1 MNFVSFFVDNY
12 DALITV
18 FILCLSIVLF
28 IKNTIA
34 PELTGLLCV
43 GIFIST
49 GVLTPQKALSGFGSP
64 SLITLMGLFAISA
77 ALFKS
82 GALDR
87 VRELIASDNIRTSRR
102 FIAFLAFLIAPISGI
117 VPNTP
122 VVASLLPLVETWCE
136 RRNISPSK
144 VLLPLSFATLLGGTL
159 TLLGSSV
166 NLLVSDISQQ
176 LGYGALEL
184 FSFTSIGIPV
194 WLIGTTY
201 MIIVSDSL
209 LPDRGKHNELSNNG
223 NMNIYFTEVT
233 IPDHSDLVGQ
243 SLRNSR
249 LQRRFDVDV
258 LELQRN
264 GKAILPPLADR
275 KIEPQD
281 RLLIRVTRSDLL
293 RLEQEHT
300 ILLAERVRKLQNG
313 KQISSDEATKTF
325 EALLP
330 AGSTLAGASLRE
342 LRFRQRHNATVLAL
356 RRGQQTVQERLGQA
370 VLRAGDVL
378 LLQAP
383 LDSIRGL
390 QSSNDLL
397 ILDQVEDDLPALRKK
412 PIAIAIAIAM
422 IILPSISNVPL
433 VGSVLLLQAP
443 LDSIR
448 GLQSSNDLLILD
460 QVEDDLP
467 ALRKKPI
474 AIAIAIAMIIL
485 PSITG
490 VPLVGSVL
498 LSVIAMVGA
507 GCLRPAEIQ
516 RSIRLDVILLLGSL
530 SCFSVAM
537 QVTGLADLI
546 ALNLNFLLDGLPLYF
561 ALLVIFVSTVILTQ
575 FISNAASVALIL
587 PVAIEFSNTLGIS
600 PNAIIML
607 VLFGAS
613 QSFLTP
619 MGYQTNLMVYGPGR
633 YRFFDIARYGLG
645 LTIVMSLSI
654 PALIILNF
662 Y

>member
-1 MNFVSFFVDNY
+1 MNLISFFSNNL

-18 FILCLSIVLF
+18 LVLF
-28 IKNTIA
+28 LSLILFIRNTIA

-43 GIFIST
+43 GIFIVT
-49 GVLTPQKALSGFGSP
+49 GVLTPEKALSGFGSP
-64 SLITLMGLFAISA
+64 SLITLMGLFAVSS

-87 VRELIASDNIRTSRR
+87 VRELISSENIKTPRKLILLIT
-102 FIAFLAFLIAPISGI
+102 FLIAPISGI

-122 VVASLLPLVETWCE
+122 VVASLLPLIEGWCE

-176 LGYGALEL
+176 LGYGSLEL
-184 FSFTSIGIPV
+184 FSLTSIGIPV

-201 MIIVSDSL
+201 MILVSDVL
-209 LPDRGKHNELSNNG
+209 LPDRGRNKDFIKNG

-233 IPDHSDLVGQ
+233 IPSSSELVGQ
-243 SLRNSR
+243 SVRNSR

-264 GKAILPPLADR
+264 GKVILPPLADR
-275 KIEPQD
+275 KFEPED
-281 RLLIRVTRSDLL
+281 RLIVRVTRADLL
-293 RLEQEHT
+293 RLQQEHT
-300 ILLAERVRKLQNG
+300 ILLAENKRSFSGANLLSTEEG
-313 KQISSDEATKTF
+313 TKTF

-330 AGSTLAGASLRE
+330 SGSTLAGASLRE

-390 QSSNDLL
+390 QASNDLL
-397 ILDQVEDDLPALRKK
+397 ILDQFEDDLPFLIRK
-412 PIAIAIAIAM
+412 PIAIAIAIGM
-422 IILPSISNVPL
+422 VLLPSLTNIPL
-433 VGSVLLLQAP
+433 VGSVLL
-443 LDSIR
+443 
-448 GLQSSNDLLILD
+448 
-460 QVEDDLP
+460 
-467 ALRKKPI
+467 
-474 AIAIAIAMIIL
+474 AI
-485 PSITG
+485 
-490 VPLVGSVL
+490 
-498 LSVIAMVGA
+498 IAMVA
-507 GCLRPAEIQ
+507 FGCLRPAEIQ
-516 RSIRLDVILLLGSL
+516 RSIRLDIILLLGSL
-530 SCFSVAM
+530 SSFSVAM
-537 QVTGLADLI
+537 QATGLADLI
-546 ALNLNFLLDGLPLYF
+546 AINLDFALSGMPLYF
-561 ALLVIFVSTVILTQ
+561 ALIVIFIATVILTQ

-587 PVAIEFSNTLGIS
+587 PVAIQFSSVLGIS
-600 PNAIIML
+600 PNALIML

-633 YRFFDIARYGLG
+633 YRFFDIAKYGAG
-645 LTIVMSLSI
+645 LTLIMSLTV
-654 PALIILNF
+654 PALIILN
-662 Y
+662 YK

>member
-1 MNFVSFFVDNY
+1 MNLISFFSNNL

-18 FILCLSIVLF
+18 LVLFLSIILF
-28 IKNTIA
+28 IRNTIA

-43 GIFIST
+43 GIFIVT
-49 GVLTPQKALSGFGSP
+49 GVLTPEKALSGFGSP
-64 SLITLMGLFAISA
+64 SLITLMGLFAVSS

-87 VRELIASDNIRTSRR
+87 VRELISSENIKTPRR
-102 FIAFLAFLIAPISGI
+102 LILLITFLIAPISGI

-122 VVASLLPLVETWCE
+122 VVASLLPLIEGWCE

-184 FSFTSIGIPV
+184 FSLTSIGIPV

-201 MIIVSDSL
+201 IIFVSDVL
-209 LPDRGKHNELSNNG
+209 LPDRGRNKDFIKNG
-223 NMNIYFTEVT
+223 SMNIYFTEVT
-233 IPDHSDLVGQ
+233 IPSSSELVGQ
-243 SLRNSR
+243 SVRNSR

-264 GKAILPPLADR
+264 GKVILPPLADR
-275 KIEPQD
+275 KFEPED
-281 RLLIRVTRSDLL
+281 RLIVRVTRADLL
-293 RLEQEHT
+293 RLQQEHT
-300 ILLAERVRKLQNG
+300 ILLAENKRSIGGTNFLSTEEG
-313 KQISSDEATKTF
+313 TKTF

-330 AGSTLAGASLRE
+330 SGSTLAGASLRE

-390 QSSNDLL
+390 QASNDLL
-397 ILDQVEDDLPALRKK
+397 ILDQFEDDLPFIIRK
-412 PIAIAIAIAM
+412 PIAIAIAIGM
-422 IILPSISNVPL
+422 VFLPSLTNIPL
-433 VGSVLLLQAP
+433 VGAVLLA
-443 LDSIR
+443 
-448 GLQSSNDLLILD
+448 
-460 QVEDDLP
+460 
-467 ALRKKPI
+467 
-474 AIAIAIAMIIL
+474 
-485 PSITG
+485 
-490 VPLVGSVL
+490 
-498 LSVIAMVGA
+498 VIAMVA
-507 GCLRPAEIQ
+507 CGCLRPAEIQ
-516 RSIRLDVILLLGSL
+516 RSIRLDIILLLGSL
-530 SCFSVAM
+530 SSFSVAM

-546 ALNLNFLLDGLPLYF
+546 AINLDFVLSGMPLYF
-561 ALLVIFVSTVILTQ
+561 ALIVIFVVTVILTQ

-587 PVAIEFSNTLGIS
+587 PVVIQFSSVQGIS
-600 PNAIIML
+600 PNALIML

-633 YRFFDIARYGLG
+633 YRFFDITKYGAG
-645 LTIVMSLSI
+645 LTLIMSLTV

-662 Y
+662 K

>member
-1 MNFVSFFVDNY
+1 MNLISFFSNNL

-18 FILCLSIVLF
+18 LVLF
-28 IKNTIA
+28 LSLILFIRNTIA

-43 GIFIST
+43 GIFIVT
-49 GVLTPQKALSGFGSP
+49 GVLTPEKALSGFGSP
-64 SLITLMGLFAISA
+64 SLITLMGLFAVSS

-87 VRELIASDNIRTSRR
+87 VRELISSENIKTPRKLILLIT
-102 FIAFLAFLIAPISGI
+102 FLIAPISGI

-122 VVASLLPLVETWCE
+122 VVASLLPLIEGWCE

-176 LGYGALEL
+176 LGYGSLEL
-184 FSFTSIGIPV
+184 FSLTSIGIPV

-201 MIIVSDSL
+201 MILVSDVL
-209 LPDRGKHNELSNNG
+209 LPDRGRNKDFIKNG

-233 IPDHSDLVGQ
+233 IPSSSELVGQ
-243 SLRNSR
+243 SVRNSR

-264 GKAILPPLADR
+264 GKVILPPLADR
-275 KIEPQD
+275 KFEPED
-281 RLLIRVTRSDLL
+281 RLIVRVTRADLL
-293 RLEQEHT
+293 RLQQEHT
-300 ILLAERVRKLQNG
+300 ILLAENKRSILGTNLLSTEEG
-313 KQISSDEATKTF
+313 TKTF

-330 AGSTLAGASLRE
+330 SGSTLAGASLRE

-390 QSSNDLL
+390 QASNDLL
-397 ILDQVEDDLPALRKK
+397 ILDQFEDDLPFLIRK
-412 PIAIAIAIAM
+412 PIAIAIAIGM
-422 IILPSISNVPL
+422 VLLPSLTNIPL
-433 VGSVLLLQAP
+433 VGSVLLA
-443 LDSIR
+443 
-448 GLQSSNDLLILD
+448 
-460 QVEDDLP
+460 
-467 ALRKKPI
+467 
-474 AIAIAIAMIIL
+474 
-485 PSITG
+485 
-490 VPLVGSVL
+490 
-498 LSVIAMVGA
+498 VIAMVA
-507 GCLRPAEIQ
+507 FGCLRPAEIQ
-516 RSIRLDVILLLGSL
+516 RSIRLDIILLLGSL
-530 SCFSVAM
+530 SSFSVAM

-546 ALNLNFLLDGLPLYF
+546 AINLDFVLSGMPLYF
-561 ALLVIFVSTVILTQ
+561 ALIVIFVSTVILTQ

-587 PVAIEFSNTLGIS
+587 PVAIQFSSVLGIS
-600 PNAIIML
+600 PNALIML

-633 YRFFDIARYGLG
+633 YRFFDIAKYGAG
-645 LTIVMSLSI
+645 LTLIMSLI
-654 PALIILNF
+654 VPALIISN
-662 Y
+662 YK

>member
-1 MNFVSFFVDNY
+1 MDLISFFSSNL

-18 FILCLSIVLF
+18 LVLF
-28 IKNTIA
+28 LSLILFIRNSIA

-43 GIFIST
+43 GIFIIT
-49 GVLTPQKALSGFGSP
+49 GVLTPEKALAGFGSP
-64 SLITLMGLFAISA
+64 SLITLMGLFAVSS

-87 VRELIASDNIRTSRR
+87 VRELISSENIKTPKKLISL
-102 FIAFLAFLIAPISGI
+102 ITFLIAPISGI

-122 VVASLLPLVETWCE
+122 VVASLLPLIEGWCE

-184 FSFTSIGIPV
+184 FSLTSIGIPV
-194 WLIGTTY
+194 WLIGTIY
-201 MIIVSDSL
+201 MILVSDIL
-209 LPDRGKHNELSNNG
+209 LPDRGRNKDFIKNG

-233 IPDHSDLVGQ
+233 IPSTSELVGQ
-243 SLRNSR
+243 SVRNSR

-258 LELQRN
+258 LELQRS
-264 GKAILPPLADR
+264 GKVILPPLADR
-275 KIEPQD
+275 KFEPED
-281 RLLIRVTRSDLL
+281 RLIIRVTRADLL
-293 RLEQEHT
+293 RLQQEHT
-300 ILLAERVRKLQNG
+300 ILLAENKESFEGTTL
-313 KQISSDEATKTF
+313 ISPEEGTKTF

-330 AGSTLAGASLRE
+330 SGSTLAGASLRE

-390 QSSNDLL
+390 QASNDLL
-397 ILDQVEDDLPALRKK
+397 ILDQFEDDLPVLIRK
-412 PIAIAIAIAM
+412 PIAIAIAIGM
-422 IILPSISNVPL
+422 VLLPALTNIPL
-433 VGSVLLLQAP
+433 VGSVLLA
-443 LDSIR
+443 
-448 GLQSSNDLLILD
+448 
-460 QVEDDLP
+460 
-467 ALRKKPI
+467 
-474 AIAIAIAMIIL
+474 
-485 PSITG
+485 
-490 VPLVGSVL
+490 
-498 LSVIAMVGA
+498 VIAMVA
-507 GCLRPAEIQ
+507 FGCLRPAEIQ
-516 RSIRLDVILLLGSL
+516 RSIRLDIILLLGSL
-530 SCFSVAM
+530 SSFSVAM

-546 ALNLNFLLDGLPLYF
+546 AINLDFVLNGMPIYF
-561 ALLVIFVSTVILTQ
+561 ALMVIFISTVILTQ

-587 PVAIEFSNTLGIS
+587 PVAIECSNVIGIS
-600 PNAIIML
+600 PNALIML

-633 YRFFDIARYGLG
+633 YKFFDIAKYGAG
-645 LTIVMSLSI
+645 LTIIMAFTV

-662 Y
+662 

>member
-1 MNFVSFFVDNY
+1 MNLISIVSNNF
-12 DALITV
+12 DAFITV
-18 FILCLSIVLF
+18 VVLIMSIILF

-49 GVLTPQKALSGFGSP
+49 GVLSPEKALAGFGSP
-64 SLITLMGLFAISA
+64 SLITLMGLFAVSS

-87 VRELIASDNIRTSRR
+87 VRELISSESIRTPRKLISL
-102 FIAFLAFLIAPISGI
+102 IAFLIAPISGI

-122 VVASLLPLVETWCE
+122 VVASLLPLIEGWCE

-184 FSFTSIGIPV
+184 FSLTSIGIPV

-201 MIIVSDSL
+201 MILVSDVL
-209 LPDRGKHNELSNNG
+209 LPDRGKEKEFIKNG
-223 NMNIYFTEVT
+223 DMNIYFTEVT
-233 IPDHSDLVGQ
+233 IPSTSELVGQ
-243 SLRNSR
+243 SVRNSR

-264 GKAILPPLADR
+264 GKVILPPLADR
-275 KIEPQD
+275 KIEPDD
-281 RLLIRVTRSDLL
+281 RLIIRVTRADLF
-293 RLEQEHT
+293 RLQQEHT
-300 ILLAERVRKLQNG
+300 ILLGENKTSFDGGGNVF
-313 KQISSDEATKTF
+313 SDDEGTKTF

-390 QSSNDLL
+390 QASNDLL
-397 ILDQVEDDLPALRKK
+397 ILDQFEDDLPFLIKK
-412 PIAIAIAIAM
+412 PISIGIAIGM
-422 IILPSISNVPL
+422 VVLPSVSNIPL
-433 VGSVLLLQAP
+433 VGSVLLA
-443 LDSIR
+443 
-448 GLQSSNDLLILD
+448 
-460 QVEDDLP
+460 
-467 ALRKKPI
+467 
-474 AIAIAIAMIIL
+474 
-485 PSITG
+485 
-490 VPLVGSVL
+490 
-498 LSVIAMVGA
+498 VIAMVA
-507 GCLRPAEIQ
+507 CGCLRPAEIQ
-516 RSIRLDVILLLGSL
+516 KSIRLDIILLLGSL

-546 ALNLNFLLDGLPLYF
+546 AVNLDFALNGMPLYF
-561 ALLVIFVSTVILTQ
+561 ALVLIFVSTVILTQ

-587 PVAIEFSNTLGIS
+587 PVVIEFSNVLGIS
-600 PNAIIML
+600 PSALIML

-633 YRFFDIARYGLG
+633 YRFFDIAKYGAG
-645 LTIVMSLSI
+645 LTLIMSFTV
-654 PALIILNF
+654 PALIILN
-662 Y
+662 YG

>member
-1 MNFVSFFVDNY
+1 MNLISFFSNNL

-18 FILCLSIVLF
+18 LVLF
-28 IKNTIA
+28 LSLILFIRNTIA

-43 GIFIST
+43 GIFIVT
-49 GVLTPQKALSGFGSP
+49 GVLTPEKALSGFGSP
-64 SLITLMGLFAISA
+64 SLITLMGLFAVSS

-87 VRELIASDNIRTSRR
+87 VRELISSENIKTPRKLILLIT
-102 FIAFLAFLIAPISGI
+102 FLIAPISGI

-122 VVASLLPLVETWCE
+122 VVASLLPLIEGWCE

-176 LGYGALEL
+176 LGYGSLEL
-184 FSFTSIGIPV
+184 FSLTSIGIPV

-201 MIIVSDSL
+201 MILVSDVL
-209 LPDRGKHNELSNNG
+209 LPDRGRNKDFIKNG
-223 NMNIYFTEVT
+223 NMNVYFTEVT
-233 IPDHSDLVGQ
+233 IPSSSELVGQ
-243 SLRNSR
+243 SVRNSR

-264 GKAILPPLADR
+264 GKVILPPLADR
-275 KIEPQD
+275 KFEPED
-281 RLLIRVTRSDLL
+281 RLIVRVTRADLL
-293 RLEQEHT
+293 RLQQEHT
-300 ILLAERVRKLQNG
+300 IVLAETKKSFDDTNLPSTEEG
-313 KQISSDEATKTF
+313 TKTF

-330 AGSTLAGASLRE
+330 SGSTLAGASLRE

-390 QSSNDLL
+390 QASNDLL
-397 ILDQVEDDLPALRKK
+397 ILDQFEDDLPFLIRK
-412 PIAIAIAIAM
+412 PIAIAIAIGM
-422 IILPSISNVPL
+422 VLLPSLTNIPL
-433 VGSVLLLQAP
+433 VGSVLL
-443 LDSIR
+443 
-448 GLQSSNDLLILD
+448 
-460 QVEDDLP
+460 
-467 ALRKKPI
+467 AL
-474 AIAIAIAMIIL
+474 
-485 PSITG
+485 
-490 VPLVGSVL
+490 
-498 LSVIAMVGA
+498 IAMVA
-507 GCLRPAEIQ
+507 FGCLRPAEIQ
-516 RSIRLDVILLLGSL
+516 RSIRLDIILLLGSL
-530 SCFSVAM
+530 SSFSVAM

-546 ALNLNFLLDGLPLYF
+546 AINLDFVLSGMPLYF
-561 ALLVIFVSTVILTQ
+561 ALIVIFIATVILTQ

-587 PVAIEFSNTLGIS
+587 PVAIQFSSVLGIS
-600 PNAIIML
+600 PNALIML

-633 YRFFDIARYGLG
+633 YRFFDIAKYGAG
-645 LTIVMSLSI
+645 LTLIMSLTV

-662 Y
+662 K

>member
-1 MNFVSFFVDNY
+1 MNHISFFSNNL

-18 FILCLSIVLF
+18 LVLFLSVILF

-43 GIFIST
+43 GIFIVT
-49 GVLTPQKALSGFGSP
+49 GVLTPEKALAGFGSP
-64 SLITLMGLFAISA
+64 ALITLMGLFAVSS

-87 VRELIASDNIRTSRR
+87 VRELISSENIKTPRKLISLIT
-102 FIAFLAFLIAPISGI
+102 FLIAPISGI

-122 VVASLLPLVETWCE
+122 VVASLLPLIEGWCE
-136 RRNISPSK
+136 RRKISPSK

-176 LGYGALEL
+176 LGYGSLEL
-184 FSFTSIGIPV
+184 FSLTSIGIPV
-194 WLIGTTY
+194 WLIGATY
-201 MIIVSDSL
+201 MILVSDLL
-209 LPDRGKHNELSNNG
+209 LPDRGRNKDFIKND

-233 IPDHSDLVGQ
+233 IPFSSELVGQ
-243 SLRNSR
+243 SVRNSR
-249 LQRRFDVDV
+249 LQRRFDVDI

-264 GKAILPPLADR
+264 GKVILPPLADR
-275 KIEPQD
+275 KFEPED
-281 RLLIRVTRSDLL
+281 RLIIRVTRADLL
-293 RLEQEHT
+293 RLQQEHT
-300 ILLAERVRKLQNG
+300 ILLAENK
-313 KQISSDEATKTF
+313 KSSGGTNLLSNEEGTKTF

-330 AGSTLAGASLRE
+330 SGSTLAGASLRE

-390 QSSNDLL
+390 QASNDLL
-397 ILDQVEDDLPALRKK
+397 ILDQFEDDLPVLIRK
-412 PIAIAIAIAM
+412 PIAIAIAIGM
-422 IILPSISNVPL
+422 VILPSVSNIPL
-433 VGSVLLLQAP
+433 VGSVLLA
-443 LDSIR
+443 
-448 GLQSSNDLLILD
+448 
-460 QVEDDLP
+460 
-467 ALRKKPI
+467 
-474 AIAIAIAMIIL
+474 
-485 PSITG
+485 
-490 VPLVGSVL
+490 
-498 LSVIAMVGA
+498 VIAMVA
-507 GCLRPAEIQ
+507 CGCLRPAEIQ
-516 RSIRLDVILLLGSL
+516 RSIRLDIILLLGSL
-530 SCFSVAM
+530 SSFSVAM

-546 ALNLNFLLDGLPLYF
+546 AINLDFVLNGMPLYF
-561 ALLVIFVSTVILTQ
+561 ALMVIFVATVLLTQ

-587 PVAIEFSNTLGIS
+587 PVAIQFSTVLGIS
-600 PNAIIML
+600 PNALIML

-619 MGYQTNLMVYGPGR
+619 MGYQTNLMVFGPGR
-633 YRFFDIARYGLG
+633 YRFFDVTKYGAG
-645 LTIVMSLSI
+645 LTLIMTLTI

-662 Y
+662 E

>member
-1 MNFVSFFVDNY
+1 MWPIVYRYIELNKFDMNLISFFSNNL

-18 FILCLSIVLF
+18 LVLF
-28 IKNTIA
+28 LSLILFIRNTIA

-43 GIFIST
+43 GIFIVT
-49 GVLTPQKALSGFGSP
+49 GVLTPEKALSGFGSP
-64 SLITLMGLFAISA
+64 SLITLMGLFAVSS

-87 VRELIASDNIRTSRR
+87 VRELISSENIKTPRKLILLIT
-102 FIAFLAFLIAPISGI
+102 FLIAPISGI

-122 VVASLLPLVETWCE
+122 VVASLLPLIEGWCE

-176 LGYGALEL
+176 LGYGSLEL
-184 FSFTSIGIPV
+184 FSLTSIGIPV

-201 MIIVSDSL
+201 MILVSDLL
-209 LPDRGKHNELSNNG
+209 LPDRGRNKDFIKNG
-223 NMNIYFTEVT
+223 NLNIYFTEVT
-233 IPDHSDLVGQ
+233 IPSSSELVGQ
-243 SLRNSR
+243 SVRNSR

-258 LELQRN
+258 LELQRK
-264 GKAILPPLADR
+264 GKVILPPLADR
-275 KIEPQD
+275 KFEPED
-281 RLLIRVTRSDLL
+281 RLIVRVTRADLL
-293 RLEQEHT
+293 RLQQEHT
-300 ILLAERVRKLQNG
+300 ILLAENKRPFSGTNLLSTEEG
-313 KQISSDEATKTF
+313 TKTF

-330 AGSTLAGASLRE
+330 SGSTLAGASLRE

-390 QSSNDLL
+390 QASNDLL
-397 ILDQVEDDLPALRKK
+397 ILDQFEDDLPFLIRK
-412 PIAIAIAIAM
+412 PIAIAIAIGM
-422 IILPSISNVPL
+422 VLLPSLTNIPL
-433 VGSVLLLQAP
+433 VGSVLL
-443 LDSIR
+443 
-448 GLQSSNDLLILD
+448 
-460 QVEDDLP
+460 
-467 ALRKKPI
+467 
-474 AIAIAIAMIIL
+474 AI
-485 PSITG
+485 
-490 VPLVGSVL
+490 
-498 LSVIAMVGA
+498 IAMVA
-507 GCLRPAEIQ
+507 FGCLRPAEIQ
-516 RSIRLDVILLLGSL
+516 RSIRLDIILLLGSL
-530 SCFSVAM
+530 SSFSVAM

-546 ALNLNFLLDGLPLYF
+546 AINLDFVLSGMPLYF
-561 ALLVIFVSTVILTQ
+561 ALIVIFIATVILTQ

-587 PVAIEFSNTLGIS
+587 PVAIQFSSVLGIS
-600 PNAIIML
+600 PNALIML

-633 YRFFDIARYGLG
+633 YRFFDIAKYGAG
-645 LTIVMSLSI
+645 LTLIMSLTV
-654 PALIILNF
+654 PALIILN
-662 Y
+662 YK

>member
-1 MNFVSFFVDNY
+1 MNLISFFSNNL

-18 FILCLSIVLF
+18 LVLLLSIILF
-28 IKNTIA
+28 IRNTIA

-43 GIFIST
+43 GIFIVT
-49 GVLTPQKALSGFGSP
+49 GVLTPEKALSGFGSP
-64 SLITLMGLFAISA
+64 SLITLMGLFAVSS

-87 VRELIASDNIRTSRR
+87 VRELISSENIKTPRR
-102 FIAFLAFLIAPISGI
+102 LILLITFLIAPISGI

-122 VVASLLPLVETWCE
+122 VVASLLPLIEGWCE

-184 FSFTSIGIPV
+184 FSLTSIGIPV

-201 MIIVSDSL
+201 IIFVSDVL
-209 LPDRGKHNELSNNG
+209 LPDRGRNKDFIKNG
-223 NMNIYFTEVT
+223 SMNIYFTEVT
-233 IPDHSDLVGQ
+233 IPSSSELVGQ
-243 SLRNSR
+243 SVRNSR

-264 GKAILPPLADR
+264 GKVILPPLADR
-275 KIEPQD
+275 KFEPED
-281 RLLIRVTRSDLL
+281 RLIVRVTRADLL
-293 RLEQEHT
+293 RLQQEHT
-300 ILLAERVRKLQNG
+300 ILLAENKRSIGGTNLLSTEEG
-313 KQISSDEATKTF
+313 TKTF

-330 AGSTLAGASLRE
+330 SGSTLAGASLRE

-390 QSSNDLL
+390 QASNDLL
-397 ILDQVEDDLPALRKK
+397 ILDQFEDDLPFIIRK
-412 PIAIAIAIAM
+412 PIAIAIAIGM
-422 IILPSISNVPL
+422 VLLPSLTNIPL
-433 VGSVLLLQAP
+433 VGAVLLA
-443 LDSIR
+443 
-448 GLQSSNDLLILD
+448 
-460 QVEDDLP
+460 
-467 ALRKKPI
+467 
-474 AIAIAIAMIIL
+474 
-485 PSITG
+485 
-490 VPLVGSVL
+490 
-498 LSVIAMVGA
+498 VIAMVA
-507 GCLRPAEIQ
+507 CGCLRPAEIQ
-516 RSIRLDVILLLGSL
+516 RSIRLDIILLLGSL
-530 SCFSVAM
+530 SSFSVAM

-546 ALNLNFLLDGLPLYF
+546 AINLDFVLSGMPLYF
-561 ALLVIFVSTVILTQ
+561 ALIVIFVATVILTQ

-587 PVAIEFSNTLGIS
+587 PVVIQFSSFLGIS
-600 PNAIIML
+600 PNALIML

-633 YRFFDIARYGLG
+633 YRFLDITKYGAG
-645 LTIVMSLSI
+645 LTLIMSLTV

-662 Y
+662 K

>member
-1 MNFVSFFVDNY
+1 MWPIVYRYIELNKFYMNLISFFSNNL

-18 FILCLSIVLF
+18 LVLF
-28 IKNTIA
+28 LSLILFIRNTIA

-43 GIFIST
+43 GIFIVT
-49 GVLTPQKALSGFGSP
+49 GVLTPEKALSGFGSP
-64 SLITLMGLFAISA
+64 SLITLMGLFAVSS

-87 VRELIASDNIRTSRR
+87 VRELISSENIKTPRKLILLIT
-102 FIAFLAFLIAPISGI
+102 FLIAPISGI

-122 VVASLLPLVETWCE
+122 VVASLLPLIEGWCE

-176 LGYGALEL
+176 LGYGSLEL
-184 FSFTSIGIPV
+184 FSLTSIGIPV

-201 MIIVSDSL
+201 MILVSDLL
-209 LPDRGKHNELSNNG
+209 LPDRGRNKDFIKNG
-223 NMNIYFTEVT
+223 NLNIYFTEVT
-233 IPDHSDLVGQ
+233 IPSSSELVGQ
-243 SLRNSR
+243 SVRNSR

-264 GKAILPPLADR
+264 GKVILPPLADR
-275 KIEPQD
+275 KFEPED
-281 RLLIRVTRSDLL
+281 RLIVRVTRADLL
-293 RLEQEHT
+293 RLQQEHT
-300 ILLAERVRKLQNG
+300 ILLAENKRSIGGTNLLSTEEG
-313 KQISSDEATKTF
+313 TKTF

-330 AGSTLAGASLRE
+330 SGSTLAGASLRE

-390 QSSNDLL
+390 QASNDLL
-397 ILDQVEDDLPALRKK
+397 ILDQFEDDLPFLIRK
-412 PIAIAIAIAM
+412 PIAIAIAIGM
-422 IILPSISNVPL
+422 VLLPSLTNIPL
-433 VGSVLLLQAP
+433 VGSVLLA
-443 LDSIR
+443 
-448 GLQSSNDLLILD
+448 
-460 QVEDDLP
+460 
-467 ALRKKPI
+467 
-474 AIAIAIAMIIL
+474 
-485 PSITG
+485 
-490 VPLVGSVL
+490 
-498 LSVIAMVGA
+498 VIAMVA
-507 GCLRPAEIQ
+507 FGCLRPAEIQ
-516 RSIRLDVILLLGSL
+516 RSIRLDIILLLGSL
-530 SCFSVAM
+530 SSFSVAM

-546 ALNLNFLLDGLPLYF
+546 AINLDFVLSGMPLYF
-561 ALLVIFVSTVILTQ
+561 ALIVIFIATVILTQ

-587 PVAIEFSNTLGIS
+587 PVAIQFSSVLGIS
-600 PNAIIML
+600 PNALIML

-633 YRFFDIARYGLG
+633 YRFFDIAKYGAG
-645 LTIVMSLSI
+645 LTLIMSLTV
-654 PALIILNF
+654 PALIILN
-662 Y
+662 YK

>member
-1 MNFVSFFVDNY
+1 MNLISFFSNNL

-18 FILCLSIVLF
+18 LVLF
-28 IKNTIA
+28 LSLILFVRNTIA

-43 GIFIST
+43 GIFIVT
-49 GVLTPQKALSGFGSP
+49 GVLTPEKALSGFGSP
-64 SLITLMGLFAISA
+64 SLITLMGLFAVSS

-87 VRELIASDNIRTSRR
+87 VRELISSENIKTPRKLILLIT
-102 FIAFLAFLIAPISGI
+102 FLIAPISGI

-122 VVASLLPLVETWCE
+122 VVASLLPLIEGWCE
-136 RRNISPSK
+136 RRNVSPSK

-176 LGYGALEL
+176 LGYGSLEL
-184 FSFTSIGIPV
+184 FSLTSIGIPV

-201 MIIVSDSL
+201 MILVSDVL
-209 LPDRGKHNELSNNG
+209 LPDRGRNKDFIKNG

-233 IPDHSDLVGQ
+233 IPSSSELVGQ
-243 SLRNSR
+243 SVRNSR

-264 GKAILPPLADR
+264 GKVILPPLADR
-275 KIEPQD
+275 KFEPED
-281 RLLIRVTRSDLL
+281 RLIVRVTRADLL
-293 RLEQEHT
+293 RLQQEHT
-300 ILLAERVRKLQNG
+300 ILLAENKRSFGGINLLSTEEG
-313 KQISSDEATKTF
+313 TKTF

-330 AGSTLAGASLRE
+330 SGSTLAGASLRE

-356 RRGQQTVQERLGQA
+356 RRGQQTVQERLGEA

-390 QSSNDLL
+390 QASNDLL
-397 ILDQVEDDLPALRKK
+397 ILDQFEDDLPFLIRK
-412 PIAIAIAIAM
+412 PIAIAIAIGM
-422 IILPSISNVPL
+422 VLLPSLTNIPL
-433 VGSVLLLQAP
+433 VGSVLLA
-443 LDSIR
+443 
-448 GLQSSNDLLILD
+448 
-460 QVEDDLP
+460 
-467 ALRKKPI
+467 
-474 AIAIAIAMIIL
+474 
-485 PSITG
+485 
-490 VPLVGSVL
+490 
-498 LSVIAMVGA
+498 VIAMVA
-507 GCLRPAEIQ
+507 FGCLRPAEIQ
-516 RSIRLDVILLLGSL
+516 RSIRLDIILLLGSL
-530 SCFSVAM
+530 SSFSVAM

-546 ALNLNFLLDGLPLYF
+546 AINLDFVLSGMPLYF
-561 ALLVIFVSTVILTQ
+561 ALIVIFVATVILTQ

-587 PVAIEFSNTLGIS
+587 PVAIQFSSVLGIS
-600 PNAIIML
+600 PNALIML

-633 YRFFDIARYGLG
+633 YRFFDIAKYGAG
-645 LTIVMSLSI
+645 LTLIMSLTV

-662 Y
+662 K

>member
-1 MNFVSFFVDNY
+1 MDFISFFSDNY

-18 FILCLSIVLF
+18 LVLFLSIILF
-28 IKNTIA
+28 IKNSIA
-34 PELTGLLCV
+34 PELNGLLCV
-43 GIFIST
+43 AIFIAT
-49 GVLTPQKALSGFGSP
+49 GVLTPQKALAGFGSP
-64 SLITLMGLFAISA
+64 SLITLMGLFAVSS

-87 VRELIASDNIRTSRR
+87 VREIIASQRISTTRR
-102 FIAFLAFLIAPISGI
+102 FIALLAFLIAPISGI

-122 VVASLLPLVETWCE
+122 VVASLLPLVEGWCE
-136 RRNISPSK
+136 KRKISPSK
-144 VLLPLSFATLLGGTL
+144 VLLPLSFATLLGGTI

-166 NLLVSDISQQ
+166 NLLVSDISEQ
-176 LGYGALEL
+176 LGEGALEL
-184 FSFTSIGIPV
+184 FSLTAIGIPV

-201 MIIVSDSL
+201 MILVSDAL
-209 LPDRGKHNELSNNG
+209 LPDRGIQNELANNV
-223 NMNIYFTEVT
+223 NLNIYFTEVT
-233 IPDHSDLVGQ
+233 IPSYSELVGQ
-243 SLRNSR
+243 SLRDSR

-264 GKAILPPLADR
+264 GKTILPPLADR
-275 KIEPQD
+275 KIEPED

-300 ILLAERVRKLQNG
+300 ILLAERVSTLENG
-313 KQISSDEATKTF
+313 KLISSSSEGTKTF

-370 VLRAGDVL
+370 ILRAGDVL

-390 QSSNDLL
+390 QASNDLL

-412 PIAIAIAIAM
+412 PIAIAIALLM
-422 IILPSISNVPL
+422 IILPSISEIPL
-433 VGSVLLLQAP
+433 VGSVLLA
-443 LDSIR
+443 
-448 GLQSSNDLLILD
+448 
-460 QVEDDLP
+460 
-467 ALRKKPI
+467 
-474 AIAIAIAMIIL
+474 
-485 PSITG
+485 
-490 VPLVGSVL
+490 
-498 LSVIAMVGA
+498 VIAMVGS

-530 SCFSVAM
+530 SSFSVAM
-537 QVTGLADLI
+537 QTTGLADLI
-546 ALNLNFLLDGLPLYF
+546 ALNLNFLLDGLSLYF
-561 ALLVIFVSTVILTQ
+561 ALFVIFICTLILTQ
-575 FISNAASVALIL
+575 FISNAASVALVL
-587 PVAIEFSNTLGIS
+587 PVVLEFSSTLDIS
-600 PNAIIML
+600 PKALIMV

-633 YRFFDIARYGLG
+633 YKFFDIAKYGVG
-645 LTIVMSLSI
+645 LTIIMSLVI
-654 PALIILNF
+654 PALIILN
-662 Y
+662 YS

>member
-1 MNFVSFFVDNY
+1 MWPVFYRYIELNKFDMNLISFFSNNL

-18 FILCLSIVLF
+18 LVLF
-28 IKNTIA
+28 LSLILFIRNTIA

-43 GIFIST
+43 GIFIVT
-49 GVLTPQKALSGFGSP
+49 GVLTPEKALSGFGSP
-64 SLITLMGLFAISA
+64 SLITLMGLFAVSS

-87 VRELIASDNIRTSRR
+87 VRELISSENIKTPRKLILLIT
-102 FIAFLAFLIAPISGI
+102 FLIAPISGI

-122 VVASLLPLVETWCE
+122 VVASLLPLIEGWCE

-176 LGYGALEL
+176 LGYGSLEL
-184 FSFTSIGIPV
+184 FSLTSIGIPV

-201 MIIVSDSL
+201 MILVSDLL
-209 LPDRGKHNELSNNG
+209 LPDRGRNKDFIKNG
-223 NMNIYFTEVT
+223 NLNIYFTEVT
-233 IPDHSDLVGQ
+233 IPSSSELVGQ
-243 SLRNSR
+243 SVRNSR

-258 LELQRN
+258 LELQRK
-264 GKAILPPLADR
+264 GKVILPPLADR
-275 KIEPQD
+275 KFEPED
-281 RLLIRVTRSDLL
+281 RLIVRVTRADLL
-293 RLEQEHT
+293 RLQQEHT
-300 ILLAERVRKLQNG
+300 ILLAENKRSFSGANLLSTEEG
-313 KQISSDEATKTF
+313 TKTF

-330 AGSTLAGASLRE
+330 SGSTLAGASLRE

-390 QSSNDLL
+390 QASNDLL
-397 ILDQVEDDLPALRKK
+397 ILDQFEDDLPFLIRK
-412 PIAIAIAIAM
+412 PIAIAIAIGM
-422 IILPSISNVPL
+422 VLLPSLTNIPL
-433 VGSVLLLQAP
+433 VGSVLL
-443 LDSIR
+443 
-448 GLQSSNDLLILD
+448 
-460 QVEDDLP
+460 
-467 ALRKKPI
+467 
-474 AIAIAIAMIIL
+474 AI
-485 PSITG
+485 
-490 VPLVGSVL
+490 
-498 LSVIAMVGA
+498 IAMVA
-507 GCLRPAEIQ
+507 FGCLRPAEIQ
-516 RSIRLDVILLLGSL
+516 RSIRLDIILLLGSL
-530 SCFSVAM
+530 SSFSVAM
-537 QVTGLADLI
+537 QATGLADLI
-546 ALNLNFLLDGLPLYF
+546 AINLDFALSGMPLYF
-561 ALLVIFVSTVILTQ
+561 ALIVIFIATVILTQ

-587 PVAIEFSNTLGIS
+587 PVAIQFSSVLGIS
-600 PNAIIML
+600 PNALIML

-633 YRFFDIARYGLG
+633 YRFFDIAKYGAG
-645 LTIVMSLSI
+645 LTLIMSLTV
-654 PALIILNF
+654 PALIILN
-662 Y
+662 YK

>member
-1 MNFVSFFVDNY
+1 MNLISFFSNNL

-18 FILCLSIVLF
+18 LVLF
-28 IKNTIA
+28 LSLILFIRNTIA

-43 GIFIST
+43 GIFIIT
-49 GVLTPQKALSGFGSP
+49 GVLTPEKALSGFGSP
-64 SLITLMGLFAISA
+64 SLITLMGLFAVSS

-87 VRELIASDNIRTSRR
+87 VRELISSENIKTPRKLILLIT
-102 FIAFLAFLIAPISGI
+102 FLIAPISGI

-122 VVASLLPLVETWCE
+122 VVASLLPLIEGWCE

-176 LGYGALEL
+176 LGYGSLEL
-184 FSFTSIGIPV
+184 FSLTSIGIPV

-201 MIIVSDSL
+201 MILVSDVL
-209 LPDRGKHNELSNNG
+209 LPDRGRNKDFIKNG

-233 IPDHSDLVGQ
+233 IPSSSELVGQ
-243 SLRNSR
+243 SVRNSR

-264 GKAILPPLADR
+264 GKVILPPLADR
-275 KIEPQD
+275 KFEPED
-281 RLLIRVTRSDLL
+281 RLIVRVTRADLL
-293 RLEQEHT
+293 RLQQEHT
-300 ILLAERVRKLQNG
+300 ILLAENKRSIVGTNLLSTEEG
-313 KQISSDEATKTF
+313 TKTF

-330 AGSTLAGASLRE
+330 SGSTLAGASLRE

-356 RRGQQTVQERLGQA
+356 RRGQQTVQERLGEA

-390 QSSNDLL
+390 QASNDLL
-397 ILDQVEDDLPALRKK
+397 ILDQFEDDLPFLIRK
-412 PIAIAIAIAM
+412 PIAIAIAIVM
-422 IILPSISNVPL
+422 VLLPSLTNIPL
-433 VGSVLLLQAP
+433 VGSVLLA
-443 LDSIR
+443 
-448 GLQSSNDLLILD
+448 
-460 QVEDDLP
+460 
-467 ALRKKPI
+467 
-474 AIAIAIAMIIL
+474 
-485 PSITG
+485 
-490 VPLVGSVL
+490 
-498 LSVIAMVGA
+498 VIAMVA
-507 GCLRPAEIQ
+507 FGCLRPAEIQ
-516 RSIRLDVILLLGSL
+516 RSIRLDIILLLGSL
-530 SCFSVAM
+530 SSFSVAM

-546 ALNLNFLLDGLPLYF
+546 AINLDFVLSGMPLYF
-561 ALLVIFVSTVILTQ
+561 ALIVIFISTVILTQ

-587 PVAIEFSNTLGIS
+587 PVAIQFSSVLGIS
-600 PNAIIML
+600 PNALIML

-633 YRFFDIARYGLG
+633 YRFFDIAKYGAG
-645 LTIVMSLSI
+645 LTLIMSLTV

-662 Y
+662 K

>member
-1 MNFVSFFVDNY
+1 MNLISFFSNNL

-18 FILCLSIVLF
+18 LVLF
-28 IKNTIA
+28 LSVILFIRSTIA

-43 GIFIST
+43 GIFIVT
-49 GVLTPQKALSGFGSP
+49 GVLTPEKALAGFGSP
-64 SLITLMGLFAISA
+64 SLITLMGLFAVSS

-87 VRELIASDNIRTSRR
+87 VRELISSENIKTPRKLISLIT
-102 FIAFLAFLIAPISGI
+102 FLIAPISGI

-122 VVASLLPLVETWCE
+122 VVASLLPLIEGWCE

-176 LGYGALEL
+176 LGYGSLEL
-184 FSFTSIGIPV
+184 FSLTSIGIPV

-201 MIIVSDSL
+201 MILVSDLL
-209 LPDRGKHNELSNNG
+209 LPDRGRNKDFIKND

-233 IPDHSDLVGQ
+233 IPFSSELVGQ
-243 SLRNSR
+243 SVRNSR
-249 LQRRFDVDV
+249 LQRRFDVDI

-264 GKAILPPLADR
+264 GKVILPPLADR
-275 KIEPQD
+275 KFEPED
-281 RLLIRVTRSDLL
+281 RLIVRVTRADLL
-293 RLEQEHT
+293 RLQQEHT
-300 ILLAERVRKLQNG
+300 ILLAENKKSFGGTNLLSNEEG
-313 KQISSDEATKTF
+313 TKTF

-330 AGSTLAGASLRE
+330 SGSTLAGASLRE

-390 QSSNDLL
+390 QASNDLL
-397 ILDQVEDDLPALRKK
+397 ILDQFEDDLPVLIRK
-412 PIAIAIAIAM
+412 PIAIAIAIGM
-422 IILPSISNVPL
+422 VILPSLSNIPL
-433 VGSVLLLQAP
+433 VGSVLLA
-443 LDSIR
+443 
-448 GLQSSNDLLILD
+448 
-460 QVEDDLP
+460 
-467 ALRKKPI
+467 
-474 AIAIAIAMIIL
+474 
-485 PSITG
+485 
-490 VPLVGSVL
+490 
-498 LSVIAMVGA
+498 VIAMVA
-507 GCLRPAEIQ
+507 CGCLRPAEIQ
-516 RSIRLDVILLLGSL
+516 RSIRLDIILLLGSL
-530 SCFSVAM
+530 SSFSVAM

-546 ALNLNFLLDGLPLYF
+546 AINLDFVLNGMPLYF
-561 ALLVIFVSTVILTQ
+561 ALMVIFVATVLLTQ

-587 PVAIEFSNTLGIS
+587 PVAIQFSTVLGIS
-600 PNAIIML
+600 PNALIML

-619 MGYQTNLMVYGPGR
+619 MGYQTNLMVFGPGR
-633 YRFFDIARYGLG
+633 YRFFDVTKYGAG
-645 LTIVMSLSI
+645 LTLIMSLTV

-662 Y
+662 K

>member
-1 MNFVSFFVDNY
+1 MNLISFFSNNL

-18 FILCLSIVLF
+18 LVLLLSIILF
-28 IKNTIA
+28 IRNTIA

-43 GIFIST
+43 GIFIVT
-49 GVLTPQKALSGFGSP
+49 GVLTPEKALSGFGSP
-64 SLITLMGLFAISA
+64 SLITLMGLFAVSS
-77 ALFKS
+77 ALFAS

-87 VRELIASDNIRTSRR
+87 LREIISSENIKTPRRLILLIT
-102 FIAFLAFLIAPISGI
+102 FLIAPISGI

-122 VVASLLPLVETWCE
+122 VVASLLPLIEGWCE

-184 FSFTSIGIPV
+184 FSLTSIGIPV

-201 MIIVSDSL
+201 IIFVSDFL
-209 LPDRGKHNELSNNG
+209 LPDRGRNKDFIKNG
-223 NMNIYFTEVT
+223 SMNIYFTEVT
-233 IPDHSDLVGQ
+233 IPSSSELVGQ
-243 SLRNSR
+243 SVRNSR

-264 GKAILPPLADR
+264 GKVILPPLADR
-275 KIEPQD
+275 KFEPED
-281 RLLIRVTRSDLL
+281 RLIVRVTRADLL
-293 RLEQEHT
+293 RLQQEHT
-300 ILLAERVRKLQNG
+300 ILLAENKRSIGGTNLLSTEEG
-313 KQISSDEATKTF
+313 TKTF

-330 AGSTLAGASLRE
+330 SGSTLAGASLRE

-390 QSSNDLL
+390 QASNDLL
-397 ILDQVEDDLPALRKK
+397 ILDQFEDDLPFIIRK
-412 PIAIAIAIAM
+412 PIAIAIAIGM
-422 IILPSISNVPL
+422 VLLPSLTNIPL
-433 VGSVLLLQAP
+433 VGAVLLA
-443 LDSIR
+443 
-448 GLQSSNDLLILD
+448 
-460 QVEDDLP
+460 
-467 ALRKKPI
+467 
-474 AIAIAIAMIIL
+474 
-485 PSITG
+485 
-490 VPLVGSVL
+490 
-498 LSVIAMVGA
+498 VIAMVA
-507 GCLRPAEIQ
+507 CGCLRPAEIQ
-516 RSIRLDVILLLGSL
+516 RSIRLDIILLLGSL
-530 SCFSVAM
+530 SSFSVAM

-546 ALNLNFLLDGLPLYF
+546 AINLDFVLSGMPLYF
-561 ALLVIFVSTVILTQ
+561 ALIVIFVATVILTQ

-587 PVAIEFSNTLGIS
+587 PVVIQFSSVLGIS
-600 PNAIIML
+600 PNALIML

-633 YRFFDIARYGLG
+633 YRFFDITKYGAG
-645 LTIVMSLSI
+645 LTLIMSLTV

-662 Y
+662 K

>member
-1 MNFVSFFVDNY
+1 MWPFVYRYIELNKFDMNLISFFSNNL

-18 FILCLSIVLF
+18 LVLF
-28 IKNTIA
+28 LSLILFIRNTIA

-43 GIFIST
+43 GIFIVT
-49 GVLTPQKALSGFGSP
+49 GVLTPEKALSGFGSP
-64 SLITLMGLFAISA
+64 SLITLMGLFAVSS

-87 VRELIASDNIRTSRR
+87 VRELISSENIKTPRKLILLIT
-102 FIAFLAFLIAPISGI
+102 FLIAPISGI

-122 VVASLLPLVETWCE
+122 VVASLLPLIEGWCE

-176 LGYGALEL
+176 LGYGSLEL
-184 FSFTSIGIPV
+184 FSLTSIGIPV

-201 MIIVSDSL
+201 MILVSDVL
-209 LPDRGKHNELSNNG
+209 LPDRGRNKDFIKNG

-233 IPDHSDLVGQ
+233 IPSSSELVGQ
-243 SLRNSR
+243 SVRNSR

-264 GKAILPPLADR
+264 GKVILPPLADR
-275 KIEPQD
+275 KFEPED
-281 RLLIRVTRSDLL
+281 RLIVRVTRADLL
-293 RLEQEHT
+293 RLQQEHT
-300 ILLAERVRKLQNG
+300 ILLAENKRSIVGTNLLSTEEG
-313 KQISSDEATKTF
+313 TKTF

-330 AGSTLAGASLRE
+330 SGSTLAGASLRE

-390 QSSNDLL
+390 QASNDLL
-397 ILDQVEDDLPALRKK
+397 ILDQFEDDLPFLIRK
-412 PIAIAIAIAM
+412 PIAIAIAIGM
-422 IILPSISNVPL
+422 VILPSLTNIPL
-433 VGSVLLLQAP
+433 VGSVLLA
-443 LDSIR
+443 
-448 GLQSSNDLLILD
+448 
-460 QVEDDLP
+460 
-467 ALRKKPI
+467 
-474 AIAIAIAMIIL
+474 
-485 PSITG
+485 
-490 VPLVGSVL
+490 
-498 LSVIAMVGA
+498 VIAMVA
-507 GCLRPAEIQ
+507 FGCLRPAEIQ
-516 RSIRLDVILLLGSL
+516 RSIRLDIILLLGSL
-530 SCFSVAM
+530 SSFSVAM

-546 ALNLNFLLDGLPLYF
+546 AINLDFVLSGMPLYF
-561 ALLVIFVSTVILTQ
+561 ALIVIFISTVILTQ

-587 PVAIEFSNTLGIS
+587 PVAIQFSSVLGIS
-600 PNAIIML
+600 PNALIML

-633 YRFFDIARYGLG
+633 YRFFDIAKYGAG
-645 LTIVMSLSI
+645 LTFIMSLI
-654 PALIILNF
+654 VPALIILNF
-662 Y
+662 K

>member
-1 MNFVSFFVDNY
+1 MTLISFFSNNS

-18 FILCLSIVLF
+18 VVLLMSLILF

-43 GIFIST
+43 GIFIVT
-49 GVLTPQKALSGFGSP
+49 GVLTPEKALAGFGSP
-64 SLITLMGLFAISA
+64 SLITLMGLFAVSS

-87 VRELIASDNIRTSRR
+87 VRELISSENIKTPRKLISLIT
-102 FIAFLAFLIAPISGI
+102 FLIAPISGI

-122 VVASLLPLVETWCE
+122 VVASLLPLIEGWCE

-184 FSFTSIGIPV
+184 FSLTSIGIPV
-194 WLIGTTY
+194 WLIGTIY
-201 MIIVSDSL
+201 MILVSDLL
-209 LPDRGKHNELSNNG
+209 LPDRGRNQDFIKNS

-233 IPDHSDLVGQ
+233 IPTSSELVGQ
-243 SLRNSR
+243 SVRNSR

-264 GKAILPPLADR
+264 GKVILPPLADR
-275 KIEPQD
+275 KFEPED
-281 RLLIRVTRSDLL
+281 RLIIRVTRADLL
-293 RLEQEHT
+293 RLQQEHT
-300 ILLAERVRKLQNG
+300 ILLAEKKKSFVGTNLLSTEEG
-313 KQISSDEATKTF
+313 TKTF

-330 AGSTLAGASLRE
+330 SGSTLAGASLRE

-390 QSSNDLL
+390 QASNDLL
-397 ILDQVEDDLPALRKK
+397 ILNQFEDDLPVLIRK
-412 PIAIAIAIAM
+412 PIAIAIAIGMVA
-422 IILPSISNVPL
+422 LPSISNVPL
-433 VGSVLLLQAP
+433 VGSVLLA
-443 LDSIR
+443 
-448 GLQSSNDLLILD
+448 
-460 QVEDDLP
+460 
-467 ALRKKPI
+467 
-474 AIAIAIAMIIL
+474 
-485 PSITG
+485 
-490 VPLVGSVL
+490 
-498 LSVIAMVGA
+498 VIAMVA
-507 GCLRPAEIQ
+507 FGCLRPAEIQ
-516 RSIRLDVILLLGSL
+516 RSIRLDIILLLGSL
-530 SCFSVAM
+530 SSFSVAM
-537 QVTGLADLI
+537 QVTGIADLI
-546 ALNLNFLLDGLPLYF
+546 ALNLNFVLDGMPLYF
-561 ALLVIFVSTVILTQ
+561 ALMVIFVSTVILTQ

-587 PVAIEFSNTLGIS
+587 PVAIEFSPVLGIS
-600 PNAIIML
+600 SNALIML

-633 YRFFDIARYGLG
+633 YRFFDIAKYGAG
-645 LTIVMSLSI
+645 LTLIMTLTV

-662 Y
+662 Q